1 MAQLIIADIVVEGGR
16 EIKNFHSVHIY
27 QSIFTHHS
35 FEMTVPIDE
44 FEKKGSIF
52 FQDAHKLL
60 IGKKISF
67 KYKPVFREFH
77 DNATFDF
84 VFNGIITELS
94 LQSNSE
100 LVNLFTIKG
109 FSPTFM
115 LEDGVQRRGFV
126 SMSLKQI
133 FDKVLEPYPIKK
145 SVNPKKPEKLDYKS
159 QYDESN
165 FEFINRVAEEYGEW
179 LYYDGQGLV
188 IGTPPNKTVDF
199 WIDGMQNFDMS
210 ISLKPAKFKML
221 HHNYYK
227 LQDYTGASTSQSVS
241 MEMFAEF
248 AHNESEKL
256 FKQDSHLVTFK
267 DIRSGTELN
276 DTIKSIKAVNA
287 SDMVTFRGS
296 GEQPNL
302 NVGTVINVKG
312 QKLEES
318 YKRTTIKD
326 FGKYRIIEITH
337 TVDHEGNY
345 ENIFKAVPQTASHP
359 PRNHAIRLPIAQP
372 ELAKVIDNKDPL
384 NLGRIKVKFYWSN
397 GNEAKSNWLRM
408 TMPYTGG
415 SKGMLWVPEIN
426 DQVVIGYEQNNGDFP
441 VVLGSVYPKDS
452 GGAKYTNTDNLQKII
467 RTKGGNKIAFKDK
480 GGDQEIYITNA
491 NKKGTSL
498 HISFKGNGVITLK
511 TAGDIVLEAGNDIK
525 MKAGNNFSIEAT
537 KGDVTIDAKMKN
549 IKATAMQNIEGKATK
564 NVELKAT
571 MNAELSANMKTEV
584 KGSISAKLSG
594 AKTDVEGQGMV
605 SIQAPMVKIN

>member
-1 MAQLIIADIVVEGGR
+1 MAQLIKADITVEGR
-16 EIKNFHSVHIY
+16 TIKNFLSVHIY

-35 FEMTVPIDE
+35 FELVVPINE
-44 FEKKGSIF
+44 FEDKDEIF
-52 FQDAHKLL
+52 FQKAHKEL
-60 IGKKISF
+60 IGKKIAF
-67 KYKPVFREFH
+67 KYEPVFREFH
-77 DNATFDF
+77 DDTSDDF
-84 VFNGIITELS
+84 KFSGIVTELS

-100 LVNLFTIKG
+100 LVNSFVIKG

-145 SVNPKKPEKLDYKS
+145 SISPKKSDKLDYKA

-165 FEFINRVAEEYGEW
+165 FEFMNRVAEEYGEW
-179 LYYDGQGLV
+179 FYYDGQGLV
-188 IGTPPNKTVDF
+188 AGSPPNKTMDF

-210 ISLKPAKFKML
+210 IALKPAKFKML

-227 LQDYTGASTSQSVS
+227 LQDYTGSSTSQSVQ
-241 MEMFAEF
+241 MEAFAQF
-248 AHNESEKL
+248 AHNESEKM

-267 DIRSGTELN
+267 DIRSSTELN
-276 DTIKSIKAVNA
+276 DTIKNIKAVNA
-287 SDMVTFRGS
+287 SDMITFRGK

-302 NVGTVINVKG
+302 NVGTIITVKG
-312 QKLEES
+312 QKLKEN
-318 YKRTTIKD
+318 YKRVAKD

-337 TVDHEGNY
+337 TVDQEGNY
-345 ENIFKAVPQTASHP
+345 ENVFKAVPQTASHP

-397 GNEAKSNWLRM
+397 ANEAKSNWLRM
-408 TMPYTGG
+408 TTPYTGG
-415 SKGMLWVPEIN
+415 SKGMLWVPEIG
-426 DQVVIGYEQNNGDFP
+426 DQVVIGYEQNSSDFP
-441 VVLGSVYPKDS
+441 VVLGSVYPKDN
-452 GGAKYTNTDNLQKII
+452 GGAKYTNTDNLQKVI

-498 HISFKGNGVITLK
+498 HISFKGNGVIMLK

-537 KGDVTIDAKMKN
+537 KGDVTIDAKMGN
-549 IKATAMQNIEGKATK
+549 IKAKAMQNIEGKATK
-564 NVELKAT
+564 NIELKAT
-571 MNAELSANMKTEV
+571 MNAELSANIKVDV
-584 KGSISAKLSG
+584 KGSVSAKLSG
-594 AKTDVEGQGMV
+594 AKTDVEGQAMV
-605 SIQAPMVKIN
+605 SVQAPLVKIN